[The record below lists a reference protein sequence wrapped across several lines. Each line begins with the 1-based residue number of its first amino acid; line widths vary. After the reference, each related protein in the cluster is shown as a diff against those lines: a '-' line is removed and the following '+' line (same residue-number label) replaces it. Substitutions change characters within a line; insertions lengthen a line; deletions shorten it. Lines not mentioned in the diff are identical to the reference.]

1 MPWATPHCNH
11 ILNHKSVSW
20 PWIYISNLRLRC
32 SVCPCNM
39 RVMHGWV
46 TYSWLR
52 PWLPKFLLY
61 TVCYLIIVRCGQGG
75 LKSFCKENKRLARNE
90 VMDWVKNGVWRDKW
104 LYTSSSRAQRAKM
117 SLSCPQASPKVVRS
131 GERTRIEALLVARF
145 DAEDLADERSTSV
158 AQYKTARNKCQRNR
172 DFLQ

>member
-1 MPWATPHCNH
+1 MEVRACY
-11 ILNHKSVSW
+11 SV
-20 PWIYISNLRLRC
+20 
-32 SVCPCNM
+32 
-39 RVMHGWV
+39 
-46 TYSWLR
+46 YS
-52 PWLPKFLLY
+52 KFLPY

-75 LKSFCKENKRLARNE
+75 SKRFLKDERLKLF
-90 VMDWVKNGVWRDKW
+90 DWVKMVSEETSDFISPILWLRD
-104 LYTSSSRAQRAKM
+104 LNSSSR
-117 SLSCPQASPKVVRS
+117 PQVSPKGVGN